1 MGHFE
6 IEMLS
11 SMLIWPLAGRCRV
24 SRDAAHALRG
34 VASERRVLAPQPVD
48 ARGRDVTRP
57 ELRAPDRERTGDV
70 QRVPELELMPLA
82 ERQRM
87 EHMIPRRWHDHE
99 VCCASCGSGDGD
111 PRLASRRPRRA
122 RWCRR
127 TSRRSLIVL
136 VELFL

>member
-11 SMLIWPLAGRCRV
+11 SMIIWPLAGRCRV

-57 ELRAPDRERTGDV
+57 ELRAPGRERTGDV
-70 QRVPELELMPLA
+70 QCVPELELMTLT
-82 ERQRM
+82 ERQRI
-87 EHMIPRRWHDHE
+87 EDVIPRRWHDHQRRCLLYRE
-99 VCCASCGSGDGD
+99 
-111 PRLASRRPRRA
+111 PRQFAAHQRLPGRA
-122 RWCRR
+122 P
-127 TSRRSLIVL
+127 
-136 VELFL
+136 